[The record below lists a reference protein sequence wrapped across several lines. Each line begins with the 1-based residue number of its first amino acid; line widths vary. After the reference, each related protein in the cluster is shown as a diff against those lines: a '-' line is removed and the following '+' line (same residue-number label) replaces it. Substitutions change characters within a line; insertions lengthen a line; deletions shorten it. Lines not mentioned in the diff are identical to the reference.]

1 MTHTHVTAPTR
12 FAEANGTRY
21 AYRRFGEETGVPL
34 LFMQHFRGGLD
45 HWDPAITDG
54 FGRDRPVI
62 LFDNAGAAS
71 SSGETP
77 GTVGPRV
84 FTLPSRVTTAPCLA
98 AARPQPKKEPHM
110 PLAPEKSHDTQD
122 PRYSTSGA
130 AHVPAGE
137 GPTTWFAG
145 DTYTIKASRESTNG
159 SLGLVEATVP
169 PGGGPIA
176 HIHTRTDEASIFSP
190 ASSRSSTG
198 HAPSSPARAISSSSP
213 EAPGTASRTRA
224 STAQGCCSCSR
235 LAATKACSGTATN
248 HSLVIHRPS
257 GRPSDSRHRRS

>member
-1 MTHTHVTAPTR
+1 MS
-12 FAEANGTRY
+12 
-21 AYRRFGEETGVPL
+21 L
-34 LFMQHFRGGLD
+34 
-45 HWDPAITDG
+45 
-54 FGRDRPVI
+54 
-62 LFDNAGAAS
+62 AS
-71 SSGETP
+71 
-77 GTVGPRV
+77 
-84 FTLPSRVTTAPCLA
+84 
-98 AARPQPKKEPHM
+98 
-110 PLAPEKSHDTQD
+110 EKFHDTQD

-130 AHVPAGE
+130 VHVPAGE

-145 DTYTIKASRESTNG
+145 GTYTIKASRESTNG
-159 SLGLVEATVP
+159 SLGLVDATVP

-176 HIHTRTDEASIFSP
+176 HIHTRTDEAFYCMFSP

-198 HAPSSPARAISSSSP
+198 PAPSSPARAISSSSR

-257 GRPSDSRHRRS
+257 GRLSDSKHRRS

>member
-122 PRYSTSGA
+122 PRYS
-130 AHVPAGE
+130 
-137 GPTTWFAG
+137 
-145 DTYTIKASRESTNG
+145 KAEPPMFPQAKARRRG
-159 SLGLVEATVP
+159 SLATP
-169 PGGGPIA
+169 TRSRHLASPRTARSDWSRPRCPRAADRSPIS
-176 HIHTRTDEASIFSP
+176 TPEPTKPSIFSP

>member
-176 HIHTRTDEASIFSP
+176 HIHTRTDEAFYILSGQLEILD
-190 ASSRSSTG
+190 G
-198 HAPSSPARAISSSSP
+198 
-213 EAPGTASRTRA
+213 APGTASRTRA